1 MTGQRLASA
10 RSCVCKP
17 FVGAFIAFAPPVCRH
32 SPPSKSFVKKV
43 FHLSGRMS
51 TDCHIMDYGMKDV
64 SGIFQN
70 SFMAESDKKFSAKR
84 FFNLSQTIFHSAE
97 IDFPFSAE

>member
-1 MTGQRLASA
+1 MLLLR
-10 RSCVCKP
+10 
-17 FVGAFIAFAPPVCRH
+17 VGILPLQEFC
-32 SPPSKSFVKKV
+32 KKV

-70 SFMAESDKKFSAKR
+70 SFMAESDKKFSAER
-84 FFNLSQTIFHSAE
+84 FVNLSRMILRSAPNE
-97 IDFPFSAE
+97 MKHG